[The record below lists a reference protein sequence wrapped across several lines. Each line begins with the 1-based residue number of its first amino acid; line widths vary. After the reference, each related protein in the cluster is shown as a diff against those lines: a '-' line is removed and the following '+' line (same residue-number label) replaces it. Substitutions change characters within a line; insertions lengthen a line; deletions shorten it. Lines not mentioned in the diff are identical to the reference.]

1 MRRLLQQNVD
11 INAHNADAATPL
23 HYAVRL
29 RDAAMVNV
37 PLTEGPTQP
46 DLQVQDADG
55 RTALQEALNLGGWA
69 VAPLFP

>member
-1 MRRLLQQNVD
+1 
-11 INAHNADAATPL
+11 
-23 HYAVRL
+23 
-29 RDAAMVNV
+29 MVNV